1 MTEPKCKGNVI
12 FRKEHKN
19 KQSSK
24 KAYKNLI
31 IPCVCIS
38 EGNKNTLYFLWFKG
52 FLYRLWEL
60 WIYSVLFLSVQM
72 CTLVERPRN
81 CYTFICQLKVVRDV

>member
-1 MTEPKCKGNVI
+1 MTVPRGKGNVI

-38 EGNKNTLYFLWFKG
+38 EGNKNTLYFLWFKDST
-52 FLYRLWEL
+52 FLYCLRAVIPLP
-60 WIYSVLFLSVQM
+60 VLSVQM
-72 CTLVERPRN
+72 CIL
-81 CYTFICQLKVVRDV
+81 